1 MLPISADVL
10 LCAGREGVDVEQT
23 ASRTQ
28 HALRLL
34 TLLRVCAEPVGGGD
48 PPEMVGVIRA
58 EKRLQALDFWLRNPD
73 YLADEILNL
82 VQAEMLN
89 GAWIETAR
97 DLLTE
102 SEPQLHHFPMPKWF
116 YGAYEAVD
124 DAMAL
129 LETYGLAKVR
139 RRGAPPKRLQNS
151 FFLTADGAAA
161 ADSLGSTPGLRWYLT
176 QAQLVSQVAGDDS
189 GNKLKGRQY
198 AQEAYA
204 TARWGQSIGSI
215 DEQVRKRLAE
225 DFDHV
230 GPGAGQHSGRG
241 SV

>member
-1 MLPISADVL
+1 
-10 LCAGREGVDVEQT
+10 
-23 ASRTQ
+23 
-28 HALRLL
+28 
-34 TLLRVCAEPVGGGD
+34 
-48 PPEMVGVIRA
+48 MVGVIRA

-82 VQAEMLN
+82 VQGHALN
-89 GAWIETAR
+89 GAWVETAR
-97 DLLTE
+97 DLLNET
-102 SEPQLHHFPMPKWF
+102 EPQMHHYPMPKWF

-161 ADSLGSTPGLRWYLT
+161 ADSLASSPGLGWYVT
-176 QAQLVSQVAGDDS
+176 QAQLVSEVAGDDS
-189 GNKLKGRQY
+189 GNKLKTRQY

-204 TARWGQSIGSI
+204 ATRWGKPIGSI
-215 DEQVRKRLAE
+215 EEQVRKRLAE
-225 DFDHV
+225 DFDQV
-230 GPGAGQHSGRG
+230 GPGAGQRVGGG
-241 SV
+241 SA